1 MSKTTPKKKGCHS
14 GNCDS
19 QLYRVCEKSYSPII
33 TELRGNV
40 KHGIKMRGSS
50 KRRIEFWGGSQDRGS
65 TREWKKDKQ

>member
-33 TELRGNV
+33 TELLENV
-40 KHGIKMRGSS
+40 KYGIK
-50 KRRIEFWGGSQDRGS
+50 IE
-65 TREWKKDKQ
+65 EV